1 MKNKAPLSLMEQ
13 LIMLLVFALTAA
25 LCLQI
30 YVFSAQISRRSEA
43 QAHAVIAVQN
53 TAESVKFCRGDVS
66 RYPRVLGG
74 AGTAQQWEIRYDEN
88 WEETSHNQAAYRVLV
103 TPEASPLSALG
114 RASVKAV
121 TEAGDVLFSISVSW
135 QEVSHE

>member
-1 MKNKAPLSLMEQ
+1 
-13 LIMLLVFALTAA
+13 MLLVFALTAA

-66 RYPRVLGG
+66 RYPRVMGG

-121 TEAGDVLFSISVSW
+121 TESGDVLFSISVSW